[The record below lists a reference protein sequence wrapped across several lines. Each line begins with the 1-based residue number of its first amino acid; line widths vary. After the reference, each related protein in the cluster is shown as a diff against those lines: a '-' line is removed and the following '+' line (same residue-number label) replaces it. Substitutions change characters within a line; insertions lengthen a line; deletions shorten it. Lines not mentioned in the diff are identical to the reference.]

1 MRKLRL
7 QKPSDLLKRTQLGND
22 SVCIWTEYKLQETLL
37 TTFSCL
43 PFGQDTFT
51 SRNISPQSPRIK
63 VQHNPLDESLAEKE
77 ADSFWSSSCFHTDLS
92 YSFLRPRDTF
102 LKNHSYLKNIWL
114 FIRCLEV
121 SGKIH
126 FWNEAVEDQNSAVSS
141 FCNFFSWLSSLIYV
155 EGDPETV
162 LWHFLK
168 NENSPHF
175 SEMQRK
181 NDHRNVFLFF
191 LSSVLQVVCFCH
203 D

>member
-22 SVCIWTEYKLQETLL
+22 SVCIWTEYKLQGTLL

-51 SRNISPQSPRIK
+51 SRNISPQSPRIM

-102 LKNHSYLKNIWL
+102 LKSHSYLKNIWL

-126 FWNEAVEDQNSAVSS
+126 FWKEAVEDQNSAVSS

-155 EGDPETV
+155 EGT
-162 LWHFLK
+162 LRQFYGIFLK
-168 NENSPHF
+168 MKIPLTFQKCKGKTITE
-175 SEMQRK
+175 
-181 NDHRNVFLFF
+181 NVFLFF